1 MNKTIEE
8 LKTKADKL
16 RSSQSGW
23 ATTTDGSYEMALD
36 SIGYYKLLRDI
47 RDLEQEVLKA
57 HNNYLNTITGE
68 L

>member
-8 LKTKADKL
+8 LKAKADKL

-23 ATTTDGSYEMALD
+23 STSTDGSYEMALD

-47 RDLEQEVLKA
+47 KELEQEVL
-57 HNNYLNTITGE
+57 TII
-68 L
+68 

>member
-23 ATTTDGSYEMALD
+23 STSTDGSYEMALD
-36 SIGYYKLLRDI
+36 SVGYYKLLRDI
-47 RDLEQEVLKA
+47 KELENEVLT
-57 HNNYLNTITGE
+57 TI
-68 L
+68 

>member
-1 MNKTIEE
+1 MKTIEE
-8 LKTKADKL
+8 LKAKADKL

-47 RDLEQEVLKA
+47 RDLEKDLPMS
-57 HNNYLNTITGE
+57 
-68 L
+68 

>member
-1 MNKTIEE
+1 MAKRQSLDGGYSMKTIEE
-8 LKTKADKL
+8 LKAKADKL

-47 RDLEQEVLKA
+47 RDLEKDLPMS
-57 HNNYLNTITGE
+57 
-68 L
+68 